1 MHPLPLDWALLALA
15 VVLDVIANVLLK
27 LSDGFRRRAYGVVAI
42 GLVLGAFTALSLAV
56 ERIDLSLAY
65 AIWGGFGIVATMAT
79 GWVLFGQRLAAA
91 GWVGLSLVIGGMSL
105 LKFAAS

>member
-1 MHPLPLDWALLALA
+1 MQSLPLDWALLALA
-15 VVLDVIANVLLK
+15 VVLDVTANVLLK
-27 LSDGFRRRAYGVVAI
+27 LSDGFRKRAHGLTAI
-42 GLVLGAFTALSLAV
+42 ALVLGAFTALSLAV

-79 GWVLFGQRLAAA
+79 GWILFGQRLAAA

-105 LKFAAS
+105 LRLAAS